1 VVDANR
7 KVFEDLGCVVEEA
20 EPDFSGLD
28 QAFPVLRFAAN
39 YSQFAPLVKQ
49 RPEWVKDTIKFE
61 VAQAERA
68 TAADV
73 GRALTRQAR
82 MYDDSRRFF
91 ERYEYFILPVTQ
103 VEPFDV
109 NTPYPTEIAGT
120 AMTTYIDWMRS
131 CWYVTMM
138 SNPAISVPAGLSATG
153 LPVGLQIVG
162 RHRDEWSVLQLAHA
176 FEQATNH
183 GKRRPSVID

>member
-1 VVDANR
+1 MI
-7 KVFEDLGCVVEEA
+7 EDA
-20 EPDFSGLD
+20 EPDFTGVD
-28 QAFPVLRFAAN
+28 DAFPVLRFAAN
-39 YSQFAPLVKQ
+39 HPRYAPLVRQ
-49 RPEWVKDTIKFE
+49 RPEWVKDTIKYE

-68 TAADV
+68 SAADV
-73 GRALTRQAR
+73 GRAMARLSR
-82 MYDDSRRFF
+82 MYDQSRELF

-103 VEPFDV
+103 VVPFDV
-109 NTPYPTEIAGT
+109 NTPFPTQIAGT

-138 SNPAISVPAGLSATG
+138 ANPAISVPAGFTSAG

-176 FEQATNH
+176 FEQATRH
-183 GKRRPSVID
+183 AEQRPPLLG